1 MNMFKPLMHS
11 FHRTATILK
20 LTDKQKGPSGV
31 RNETPALIKQ
41 YHNSQWKAQTV
52 NPRCLEQKRK
62 ACQSKLIFLLT
73 TSTIKNLSQKTPW
86 HWCHKQRVIKGLL
99 YLQSYMYMYL

>member
-20 LTDKQKGPSGV
+20 LTDKQRGPSGV

-41 YHNSQWKAQTV
+41 YHNSQWKTQTV
-52 NPRCLEQKRK
+52 NPRCVEQKRK
-62 ACQSKLIFLLT
+62 ACQSKLIFFT
-73 TSTIKNLSQKTPW
+73 VQALSK
-86 HWCHKQRVIKGLL
+86 I
-99 YLQSYMYMYL
+99 

>member
-1 MNMFKPLMHS
+1 MLMFTCVFSRNLLIVKVIYHWINMFKPLMHS

-41 YHNSQWKAQTV
+41 YHNSQWKTQTV
-52 NPRCLEQKRK
+52 NPRCVEQKRK
-62 ACQSKLIFLLT
+62 ACQSKLIF
-73 TSTIKNLSQKTPW
+73 
-86 HWCHKQRVIKGLL
+86 
-99 YLQSYMYMYL
+99 Y

>member
-1 MNMFKPLMHS
+1 MFKPLMHS

-41 YHNSQWKAQTV
+41 YHNSQWNGSDSQPKMCGTKKKSLSKQIDFFTDYKHY
-52 NPRCLEQKRK
+52 QK
-62 ACQSKLIFLLT
+62 SE
-73 TSTIKNLSQKTPW
+73 SE
-86 HWCHKQRVIKGLL
+86 GLPKIL
-99 YLQSYMYMYL
+99 GRTLVS